1 MPERLLFA
9 AVAAISGALLVS
21 CAAEGAREHAAAGA
35 VAGTRAAKAE
45 SVSVDGVEQLRV
57 MVLEVLPHDPR
68 AFTQGLEV
76 AGGTLYESTG
86 LAGRSSVRAGP
97 IGRRPTRQKAL
108 PAPLFGEGI
117 TVVGRKLWQ
126 LTWRNRIAIERD
138 ARTLSEVRRVP
149 YPDEGWGVCH
159 QRSSN
164 RLVTS
169 DGSSRLTYRDPR
181 TLARRGDVNVTQGG
195 RPVTKLNELEC
206 VGEAVYANVLFTDR
220 IVRIDS
226 ATGAVTASIDASG
239 LLRKDERVHGSVL
252 NGIAAVPGTDQ
263 FLVTGKLWPKTFR
276 VVFVAAGRTGD
287 SKG

>member
-1 MPERLLFA
+1 MSERLRC
-9 AVAAISGALLVS
+9 AVVAVLSGALLAS
-21 CAAEGAREHAAAGA
+21 CAAEEARKHPASGA
-35 VAGTRAAKAE
+35 VAGTRAAKGE
-45 SVSVDGVEQLRV
+45 SVSGGVEQLRV

-86 LAGRSSVRAGP
+86 LVGRSSVRAGP
-97 IGRRPTRQKAL
+97 TGRHPTLQKAL

-126 LTWRNRIAIERD
+126 LTWRNRLAIERD

-149 YPDEGWGVCH
+149 YPDEGWGVCY
-159 QRSSN
+159 QQSGN

-181 TLARRGDVNVTQGG
+181 TLARTGGINVTQGG

-239 LLRKDERVHGSVL
+239 LLRKGERVHGSAL
-252 NGIAAVPGTDQ
+252 NGIAAVPDTDQ
-263 FLVTGKLWPKTFR
+263 FLITGKLWPKTFR
-276 VVFVAAGRTGD
+276 VTLVPAGRTGD
-287 SKG
+287 SEG